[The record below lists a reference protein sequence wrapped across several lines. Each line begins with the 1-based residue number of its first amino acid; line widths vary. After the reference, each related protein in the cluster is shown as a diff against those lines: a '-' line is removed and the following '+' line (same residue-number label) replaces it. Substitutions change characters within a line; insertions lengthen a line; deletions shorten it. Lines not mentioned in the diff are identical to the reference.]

1 MQPTPELEGDSVDT
15 RPPTRSGWQAWL
27 TAVAGTAIA
36 LAVFAWMGRSI
47 AAHWHELRPLLRSI
61 PAWSLAWAALEYGL
75 YSLAVSLCYFL
86 SLRLAGARVGAAAA
100 AGVYQA
106 SQLAKYLPGKVVYV
120 AWQVALA
127 RRFRV
132 SVGRGLLGFTVSQ
145 VVLASAAV
153 LVASP
158 LLGAALGPMT
168 AALTIGGGLLVLAL
182 LVSGSWARALNAFQ
196 RRRGKPEIEAFA
208 PGRTLQAVAAGAA
221 SWVFYG
227 LFAVTTALAL
237 LPGLTTADAVRVGA
251 ASVAAWLVGFLSFV
265 TPAGAGVREG
275 VFVLL
280 VRGVMPEPAAM
291 ALALFLRVLD
301 TVFQVAISLVVL
313 ASSLRPAPEAPR

>member
-1 MQPTPELEGDSVDT
+1 
-15 RPPTRSGWQAWL
+15 
-27 TAVAGTAIA
+27 
-36 LAVFAWMGRSI
+36 
-47 AAHWHELRPLLRSI
+47 
-61 PAWSLAWAALEYGL
+61 
-75 YSLAVSLCYFL
+75 
-86 SLRLAGARVGAAAA
+86 
-100 AGVYQA
+100 VYQA

-127 RRFRV
+127 KRFRV

-145 VVLASAAV
+145 VVLTAAAV

-158 LLGAALGPMT
+158 LLGAALGAKT
-168 AALTIGGGLLVLAL
+168 AALTIVGGIGVVAV
-182 LVSGSWARALNAFQ
+182 LVSGLWAKVLNALQ

-208 PGRTLQAVAAGAA
+208 PWRTVQAVAAGVA
-221 SWVFYG
+221 SWVFYA
-227 LFAVTTALAL
+227 LFSVTVAGVL
-237 LPGLTTADAVRVGA
+237 LPAATPGDAARVGA

-280 VRGVMPEPAAM
+280 VRGVMPESTAI
-291 ALALFLRVLD
+291 ALALALRVFD

-313 ASSLRPAPEAPR
+313 AATFRREPAGRASTRE

>member
-1 MQPTPELEGDSVDT
+1 MTPSNSDPEGAANDARPLARASWPSV
-15 RPPTRSGWQAWL
+15 L
-27 TAVAGTAIA
+27 TAVLGTAIA
-36 LAVFAWMGRSI
+36 VAVFVWMGRSLV
-47 AAHWHELRPLLRSI
+47 AHGHELRPLLRSFS
-61 PAWSLAWAALEYGL
+61 AASLAVTAVHYTL
-75 YSLAVSLCYFL
+75 YSTAVSLCYFL

-127 RRFRV
+127 KRFRV

-145 VVLASAAV
+145 VVLTAAAV

-158 LLGAALGPMT
+158 LLGAALGTGT
-168 AALTIGGGLLVLAL
+168 AALTIVGGVGVVAV
-182 LVSGSWARALNAFQ
+182 LVSGLWAKVLNALQ

-208 PGRTLQAVAAGAA
+208 PWRTLQAVAAGVASWAFYALFSVTVAGVLLPAA
-221 SWVFYG
+221 S
-227 LFAVTTALAL
+227 
-237 LPGLTTADAVRVGA
+237 PGDAARIGA

-280 VRGVMPEPAAM
+280 VRGVVPEPTAI
-291 ALALFLRVLD
+291 ALALVLRVFD

-313 ASSLRPAPEAPR
+313 AATFRREPRDR